1 MIPILINKD
10 VFDPRYNDL
19 QFMVWKPQLCLHQP
33 NRIFAWLKGKM
44 GLYLVMQVLRYILHF

>member
-33 NRIFAWLKGKM
+33 NRIFA
-44 GLYLVMQVLRYILHF
+44 